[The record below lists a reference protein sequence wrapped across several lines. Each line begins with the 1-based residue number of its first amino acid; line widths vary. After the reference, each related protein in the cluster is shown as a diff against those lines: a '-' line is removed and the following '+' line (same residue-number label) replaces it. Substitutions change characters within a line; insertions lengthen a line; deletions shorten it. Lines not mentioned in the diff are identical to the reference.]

1 MTWVFCMYCMNVCL
15 CNTCFLC
22 VLVFLH
28 CSVAG
33 INRYPRKITK
43 AMSAE
48 TKGKRGRI
56 KAFLRTVNVNHLMP
70 TRYEL
75 TDVEFKGLT
84 DTSKSDPSARREK
97 LLHIK
102 SEFEK
107 RFQAQGKK
115 GLKQSK
121 HTNDAAYFFRKLRF

>member
-1 MTWVFCMYCMNVCL
+1 MLLLAAWPDFSVRA
-15 CNTCFLC
+15 
-22 VLVFLH
+22 
-28 CSVAG
+28 VAG

-43 AMSAE
+43 AQTEEQKS
-48 TKGKRGRI
+48 KHGRI

-84 DTSKSDPSARREK
+84 DTGKNDKEARREK

-102 SEFEK
+102 GEFEK

-115 GLKQSK
+115 GKLKEGNK
-121 HTNDAAYFFRKLRF
+121 HTNDAGYFFRKLRF

>member
-1 MTWVFCMYCMNVCL
+1 
-15 CNTCFLC
+15 
-22 VLVFLH
+22 
-28 CSVAG
+28 
-33 INRYPRKITK
+33 
-43 AMSAE
+43 MSEEA
-48 TKGKRGRI
+48 KSKRSRI

-84 DTSKSDPSARREK
+84 DNTKNDKEARREK

-102 SEFEK
+102 GEFEK
-107 RFQAQGKK
+107 RFQSQGKK

-121 HTNDAAYFFRKLRF
+121 HTNDAGYFFRKLRF